1 MTGEEFILKLLN
13 KAEKIRIFP
22 EESKMKWMTIHK
34 ESTNEWRIDY
44 HEGLMKFFQTTSP
57 IENTSIISIL
67 EEMLNQD
74 VNSVEIEFKKKLI
87 Q

>member
-34 ESTNEWRIDY
+34 ESTNEWSIDY

-57 IENTSIISIL
+57 IENTSVISML

-87 Q
+87 